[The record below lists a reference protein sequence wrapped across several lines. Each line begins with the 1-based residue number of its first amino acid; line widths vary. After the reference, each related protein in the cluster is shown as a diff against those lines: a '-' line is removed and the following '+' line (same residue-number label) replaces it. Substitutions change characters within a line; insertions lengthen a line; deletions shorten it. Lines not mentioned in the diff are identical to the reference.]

1 MLKAHTPSPE
11 DLVVGIKAWA
21 LELGFDEARIAD
33 CDLSI
38 AAPRLDEWLAAG
50 FSGEMSY
57 MSDRAELR
65 KSPTDLVE
73 GVKRI
78 ISLRMNYFVERDGGM
93 ENFQFLE
100 EKEKGFVARY
110 ALARDYHKILRKRLE
125 LLARRIKKEIGPFGY
140 RVFTD
145 SAPVME
151 VELATKAGLGWRG
164 KHSLLINKNV
174 GSWFFLG
181 EIFTDLELPLDRA
194 KSEHCGSCTKCIDI
208 CPTGAIVGPF
218 KVDARRCISYLTIEH
233 KTSIPRELRSALGNR
248 IYGCDDCQLVC
259 PWNKYAESTV
269 DPDFKIRKELDG
281 SSLVEFFSWSKE
293 KFLKLTEGSAIRRI
307 GHERWLRNIACALG
321 NALAT
326 PDVISALE
334 ARKLDDSALVR
345 EHVEWALEEQSKR
358 VSA

>member
-1 MLKAHTPSPE
+1 MLNAHTPSPE
-11 DLVVGIKAWA
+11 DLVLDIKAWA

-57 MSDRAELR
+57 LSDRAELR

-78 ISLRMNYFVERDGGM
+78 ISLRMNYFVDRVDEM

-110 ALARDYHKILRKRLE
+110 ALARDYHKTLRKRLE

-164 KHSLLINKNV
+164 KHTLLINK
-174 GSWFFLG
+174 
-181 EIFTDLELPLDRA
+181 T
-194 KSEHCGSCTKCIDI
+194 
-208 CPTGAIVGPF
+208 
-218 KVDARRCISYLTIEH
+218 
-233 KTSIPRELRSALGNR
+233 
-248 IYGCDDCQLVC
+248 LVH
-259 PWNKYAESTV
+259 
-269 DPDFKIRKELDG
+269 G
-281 SSLVEFFSWSKE
+281 SS
-293 KFLKLTEGSAIRRI
+293 
-307 GHERWLRNIACALG
+307 
-321 NALAT
+321 
-326 PDVISALE
+326 
-334 ARKLDDSALVR
+334 
-345 EHVEWALEEQSKR
+345 
-358 VSA
+358 